1 MTPDLS
7 EARHIHLV
15 GAGGAGMGAIA
26 DVLHRMGHTVTGSDL
41 KEGPVVERLRVA
53 GMEIR
58 VGHDASNVGTADLVA
73 ISTAIPEHN
82 PEVRAANE
90 RRIPVLR
97 RSDILPAISAERRS
111 IVVAGTHGKTTTS
124 SMLAM
129 AMVEAGLDPSFIIGG
144 DVNEIRL
151 FQLRICLELVT

>member
-26 DVLHRMGHTVTGSDL
+26 NVLYRMGHTVTGSDL
-41 KEGPVVERLRVA
+41 KDGPVVERLRVA
-53 GMEIR
+53 GMEIH
-58 VGHDASNVGTADLVA
+58 VGHDAANVGAADLVA

-90 RRIPVLR
+90 RQIPLLR
-97 RSDILPAISAERRS
+97 RSRCSGSGHHCSTWRRLPPQRPPWQRFHLGSGS
-111 IVVAGTHGKTTTS
+111 MGKNCYFF
-124 SMLAM
+124 LY
-129 AMVEAGLDPSFIIGG
+129 
-144 DVNEIRL
+144 
-151 FQLRICLELVT
+151 

>member
-26 DVLHRMGHTVTGSDL
+26 DVLHRRGHTVTGSDL
-41 KEGPVVERLRVA
+41 KDGPVVERLRVA
-53 GMEIR
+53 GMEIH
-58 VGHDASNVGTADLVA
+58 VGHDAANVGAADLVA

-90 RRIPVLR
+90 RQIPVLR
-97 RSDILPAISAERRS
+97 RSDILP
-111 IVVAGTHGKTTTS
+111 
-124 SMLAM
+124 
-129 AMVEAGLDPSFIIGG
+129 
-144 DVNEIRL
+144 
-151 FQLRICLELVT
+151 